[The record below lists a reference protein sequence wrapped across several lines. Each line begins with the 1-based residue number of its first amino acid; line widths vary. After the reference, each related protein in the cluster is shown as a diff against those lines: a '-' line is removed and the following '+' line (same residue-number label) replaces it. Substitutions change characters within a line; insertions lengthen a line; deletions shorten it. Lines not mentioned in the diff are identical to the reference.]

1 MAIGNKNTAKE
12 SICDWQ
18 APTKKQKA
26 SNKSRILRFKE
37 GFRWTSV
44 KLEKY
49 KEEKESWS
57 SVARMVLTGNHGESA
72 KFSLRYFEI
81 SPQGFTSLE
90 KHTHEHVIICIR
102 GRGKIVLDN
111 KKYQINYLDTIYVSP
126 NTIHQLIN
134 PYDEP
139 FGFFCIVD
147 SKRDKPIV
155 LS

>member
-1 MAIGNKNTAKE
+1 MATQAKNKAKE
-12 SICDWQ
+12 SVCHWRASI
-18 APTKKQKA
+18 KKKEG
-26 SNKSRILRFKE
+26 SSKSRILRFKE

-44 KLEKY
+44 KRERY
-49 KEEKESWS
+49 KEEKKGWS
-57 SVARMVLTGNHGESA
+57 SVIRMALTGDHGEST

-90 KHTHEHVIICIR
+90 KHRHEHVIICIR
-102 GRGKIVLDN
+102 GRGRIVIDN
-111 KKYQINYLDTIYVSP
+111 KNYQINYLDTIYLSP
-126 NTIHQLIN
+126 NAVHQLIN

-147 SKRDKPIV
+147 RKRDKPIV